1 MSISS
6 SWMKEYVILPFSIT
20 SILSAAIIVEILW
33 AITMLVLP
41 DITKLKADCIRFS
54 DIESSEEVAS
64 SRISMRRFLR
74 ITRAIEILCFSPPE
88 SLRPLLPTTV
98 LSLSGKLSI
107 KS

>member
-1 MSISS
+1 MYISS
-6 SWMKEYVILPFSIT
+6 SWVKESVILPFSIT
-20 SILSAAIIVEILW
+20 SILSAAIIVESLW

-41 DITKLKADCIRFS
+41 DITKLKADCIIFS

-107 KS
+107 KL